1 MSNTSISMVPA
12 DWNID
17 DDGQVVGRSL
27 AFTGKVVAARFEET
41 MARAG
46 GSLPTWMVLLT
57 LDRAGAVSQRE
68 LARRI
73 HVEDATVTY
82 HVDRLEGAGLVSRTR
97 DPADRRVWRVELTP
111 AGEETFARMKH
122 AALAFETALRS
133 GLDERELGQF
143 FTTLAR
149 LNANAEAF
157 VPGTDDAA
165 TAQSPDGSPRHRRSE

>member
-1 MSNTSISMVPA
+1 MVSP
-12 DWNID
+12 DWDID
-17 DDGQVVGRSL
+17 DDGQVVGRAL

-57 LDRAGAVSQRE
+57 LDRAGPVSQRE

-82 HVDRLEGAGLVSRTR
+82 HVDRLESAGLVSRTR

-111 AGEETFARMKH
+111 DGTETFTRMKQ
-122 AALAFETALRS
+122 AALRFETALRR
-133 GLDERELGQF
+133 GLGRDELAQF
-143 FTTLAR
+143 FTTLER

-157 VPGTDDAA
+157 VPGTVP
-165 TAQSPDGSPRHRRSE
+165 PDGSGRSE

>member
-1 MSNTSISMVPA
+1 MVPP
-12 DWNID
+12 DWDID
-17 DDGQVVGRSL
+17 DDGQVVGRAL

-46 GSLPTWMVLLT
+46 GSLPTWMLLLT
-57 LDRAGAVSQRE
+57 LDRDGPVSQRE
-68 LARRI
+68 LARRM

-82 HVDRLEGAGLVSRTR
+82 HVDRLEGTGLVSRTR

-111 AGEETFARMKH
+111 AGAETFARMKQ
-122 AALAFETALRS
+122 AALAFEGALRT
-133 GLDERELGQF
+133 GLDERELAQF

-157 VPGTDDAA
+157 VPPTDDV
-165 TAQSPDGSPRHRRSE
+165 SPDGPPEHRRSV